1 MDPLSITA
9 ATVGIADVSFRLSR
23 FLTRTIRGAH
33 DVDSELGHLLDQVN
47 NLISINNGIKAFTC
61 AHDFEQILRRS
72 FRDTG
77 PLAEPWE
84 QLWRDTVRISTETE
98 RLLKHLEDLL
108 HAVQGIAS
116 STAAVVSE
124 SDDEAVL
131 EPLSLQSDDGRFT
144 AFRHKARAKVDS
156 IRTQLRKES
165 RSEEFAG
172 VRQQLSSSQAALEIC
187 LSMIQ
192 LGWSIKAHQ
201 ATSGSLNELRE
212 DFAASMLQL
221 QTQISS
227 LQRIA
232 SPDSPLF
239 NKIYQA
245 PAASDLFTGR
255 AALLNEVE
263 EAFGLATHPA
273 MHFADVHLV
282 SNKKNESSPQNPSTS
297 GVSESPP
304 PYSSA
309 TQRPTSA
316 PRHGKKQQRFVL
328 VGLGGSGKTE
338 FCRKFAEQ
346 NQPSFWGVFWIDAS
360 SDETARHSYR
370 EVSHI
375 GGVDDNIKAAMN
387 WLAGLAHPWLLI
399 IDNADDSN
407 MQVENYFP
415 GGERGHVLVT
425 TRRPAL
431 KNLGNVGSGFSE
443 LERLDEIDAH
453 DLLLKHAQEKRPWTE
468 TAQALAK
475 RITEVLG
482 YLPLALV
489 CAGKA
494 IAEGITTLAEYLCW
508 FDDSWNR
515 IRSHSRRSGRHV
527 DETNKN
533 VFAPYEAMLQNLGHE
548 TSQSA
553 QDAIELLK
561 LLALL
566 HHEDISFEI
575 LVKAAQNPP
584 TAEAHSR
591 KKLDEEQHNRL
602 VGREKNSATRNKT
615 WRRMIQDGI
624 IQAVT
629 WYEGKVLL
637 PILPVV
643 LRNNDTHPFSV
654 HRLRAALARL
664 TQKSLVSTRRK
675 GDTDIY
681 SMHPLIH
688 RWVRER
694 PQMSLAER
702 GLWCQTAITM
712 LNQCIPL
719 PPLGGEESDVAFRR
733 QLLPHVD
740 AVRKSQREIQLGLAE
755 NLKIRTL
762 SSVFLLRQRNMDRA
776 KAQQYARFSRLYF
789 ECGRF
794 QDAADLQE
802 QVKEF
807 AVNML
812 GLDDERTTLILLAL
826 SGTYV
831 LLTRV
836 NDAIS
841 LQKQALKT
849 CEHALGA
856 EHPRTLKVMDML
868 GKCECLR
875 GRFKEALKLHEDA
888 LAGMQKVLPA
898 NHQDIFL
905 AMDNLGVVWHRYF
918 QYGKAERLHT
928 QAVLGLTKA
937 LGKDHPD
944 TLFAKEN
951 LAMTCLEMT
960 LDFGQ
965 EIDHEGALEKGAESL
980 QKAYAL
986 ELEVFETRRRNMGK
1000 ENNWTLWAISNLAR
1014 IKSSLGYLDE
1024 AEADMRAALE
1034 IGIRNLGE
1042 THFGI
1047 LFGKTHLGRVLASQ
1061 GRYQDAE
1068 EIFQDVIV
1076 KGSYDKGSRAEGET
1090 PDQLLAVWYY
1100 AGCCQSSGKVDKAI
1114 ELLQALRED
1123 LKKIGA
1129 TKHPFWD
1136 RVGVKLEELQYEAR
1150 HSNREE
1156 AEDDG
1161 LSMPVTE
1168 RRKLAKYTTW

>member
-23 FLTRTIRGAH
+23 FLTRTIRGVR
-33 DVDSELGHLLDQVN
+33 DVDSELDNLLGQVN
-47 NLISINNGIKAFTC
+47 NLISINNGIKTFTC
-61 AHDFEQILRRS
+61 ASDFEQTLRRS
-72 FRDTG
+72 FRGTG

-84 QLWRDTVRISTETE
+84 QLWRDTARVSTETE
-98 RLLKHLEDLL
+98 RLLKHLEHLL
-108 HAVQGIAS
+108 HAIQGVAS
-116 STAAVVSE
+116 GAAAAVSE
-124 SDDEAVL
+124 SDNEKVQEAHL
-131 EPLSLQSDDGRFT
+131 LQSESGRSK
-144 AFRHKARAKVDS
+144 AFRSKTRAKVES
-156 IRTQLRKES
+156 IRTQLRKDY
-165 RSEEFAG
+165 RSEELG
-172 VRQQLSSSQAALEIC
+172 DVRQQLSSSQAALETC
-187 LSMIQ
+187 LTMIQ
-192 LGWSIKAHQ
+192 LGWNIKAHQ
-201 ATSGSLNELRE
+201 VTNDSLAGLRG
-212 DFAASMLQL
+212 DFAASMIQL
-221 QTQISS
+221 QAQISS
-227 LQRIA
+227 LQQVA
-232 SPDSPLF
+232 PPESPLS

-255 AALLNEVE
+255 LALLTEVE
-263 EAFGLATHPA
+263 AAFGLVTYPALHATG
-273 MHFADVHLV
+273 VHSV
-282 SNKKNESSPQNPSTS
+282 SMKEHQTPPPTPMTS
-297 GVSESPP
+297 EVSRSPP
-304 PYSSA
+304 LDSSA
-309 TQRPTSA
+309 KSGPTSA
-316 PRHGKKQQRFVL
+316 PGHGKKQKRFIL

-346 NQPSFWGVFWIDAS
+346 NQSTFWGVFWIDAS

-375 GGVDDNIKAAMN
+375 GGVNDNVKAAMN
-387 WLAGLAHPWLLI
+387 WLAGLTHPWLLV
-399 IDNADDSN
+399 IDNADDPN

-415 GGERGHVLVT
+415 GGERGHILVT

-431 KNLGNVGSGFSE
+431 KHLGTVGQRFSE
-443 LERLDEIDAH
+443 LERLDEIEAH
-453 DLLLKHAQEKRPWTE
+453 DLLLKHAQEEMPWTE
-468 TAQALAK
+468 TAQLLAK
-475 RITEVLG
+475 RIAEVLG

-489 CAGKA
+489 CAGRA
-494 IAEGITTLAEYLCW
+494 IAEGITTLAEYISW
-508 FDDSWNR
+508 FNDSWDR
-515 IRSHSRRSGRHV
+515 MRSHSRSSGRYV

-533 VFAPYEAMLQNLGHE
+533 VFAPYEAMLQNLGDE
-548 TSQSA
+548 DSQSA
-553 QDAIELLK
+553 RDATELLK
-561 LLALL
+561 LLSLL

-575 LVKAAQNPP
+575 FVKGAKNPP
-584 TAEAHSR
+584 TVETQSR
-591 KKLDEEQHNRL
+591 KKAEEEQQNLL
-602 VGREKNSATRNKT
+602 VGKGRHTATKTKT
-615 WRRMIQDGI
+615 WRRTIRDGI

-629 WYEGKVLL
+629 WYEGKVLF
-637 PILPVV
+637 PTLPVV
-643 LRNNDTHPFSV
+643 VRNDTTNPFSV

-675 GDTDIY
+675 GDVDVF
-681 SMHPLIH
+681 SMHPLVH

-694 PQMSLAER
+694 PQMSLGER
-702 GLWCQTAITM
+702 ALWCQATITM

-719 PPLGGEESDVAFRR
+719 PPLGGKESEVAFRR

-740 AVRKSQREIQLGLAE
+740 AVRKFQQEIELALAE
-755 NLKIRTL
+755 KLKLRTL
-762 SSVFLLRQRNMDRA
+762 SSIFLPRQHTMDRA

-789 ECGRF
+789 ECGQF

-802 QVKEF
+802 QVKDY
-807 AVNML
+807 AVSML

-831 LLTRV
+831 TLTRV
-836 NDAIS
+836 NDAIA
-841 LQKQALKT
+841 LQKQALET
-849 CEHALGA
+849 CEYALGP

-875 GRFKEALKLHEDA
+875 GRFKEARKLHEDA

-918 QYGKAERLHT
+918 QYEKAEHLHT
-928 QAVLGLTKA
+928 QAVVGLTKA

-951 LAMTCLEMT
+951 LALTCLEMT
-960 LDFGQ
+960 LNFGQ
-965 EIDHEGALEKGAESL
+965 EIDHERALEKGADSL
-980 QKAYAL
+980 QKAYTL
-986 ELEVFETRRRNMGK
+986 ELEVFETRRRYMGK

-1047 LFGKTHLGRVLASQ
+1047 LFGKTHLGRVLTSQ
-1061 GRYQDAE
+1061 GRYKEAE
-1068 EIFQDVIV
+1068 DIFQDVIV

-1100 AGCCQSSGKVDKAI
+1100 AGCCQLSGQIDEAI
-1114 ELLQALRED
+1114 DLLQGLRED

-1129 TKHPFWD
+1129 TKHPFWE
-1136 RVGVKLEELQYEAR
+1136 RVRVKLEELRNEDK
-1150 HSNREE
+1150 HSHTEE
-1156 AEDDG
+1156 AENEG
-1161 LSMPVTE
+1161 ISRPVTE
-1168 RRKLAKYTTW
+1168 ERKLAKYTTW

>member
-9 ATVGIADVSFRLSR
+9 ATIGIADVSFRLSR
-23 FLTRTIRGAH
+23 FLTRTIRGVR
-33 DVDSELGHLLDQVN
+33 DVDSDLDHLLGQVN
-47 NLISINNGIKAFTC
+47 NLISINNGIKTFTC
-61 AHDFEQILRRS
+61 APDFEQTLRRS

-84 QLWRDTVRISTETE
+84 QLWRDTARVSTETE
-98 RLLKHLEDLL
+98 RLLKRLEHLLY
-108 HAVQGIAS
+108 AVP
-116 STAAVVSE
+116 
-124 SDDEAVL
+124 EAH
-131 EPLSLQSDDGRFT
+131 SLQSEDGRFR
-144 AFRHKARAKVDS
+144 AFRSKARAKVDS
-156 IRTQLRKES
+156 IRTQLRKDS
-165 RSEEFAG
+165 RSEEIG
-172 VRQQLSSSQAALEIC
+172 DVRQQLRSSQAALETC
-187 LSMIQ
+187 LTMIQ

-201 ATSGSLNELRE
+201 VTSDSLTGLRG
-212 DFAASMLQL
+212 DFASSMIQL
-221 QTQISS
+221 QSQISS
-227 LQRIA
+227 LQRVA
-232 SPDSPLF
+232 PPESPLF

-255 AALLNEVE
+255 LALLNEVE
-263 EAFGLATHPA
+263 AAFGLVTCPALHAAGVHSMSMREPRATRPA
-273 MHFADVHLV
+273 PT
-282 SNKKNESSPQNPSTS
+282 ESGLS
-297 GVSESPP
+297 GSPP
-304 PYSSA
+304 SDSSA
-309 TQRPTSA
+309 KPGPISA
-316 PRHGKKQQRFVL
+316 SSHGKKQKRFIL
-328 VGLGGSGKTE
+328 VGLRDSGKTE

-370 EVSHI
+370 EISHI

-399 IDNADDSN
+399 IDNADDPN
-407 MQVENYFP
+407 MEVENYFP
-415 GGERGHVLVT
+415 GGERGHILVT
-425 TRRPAL
+425 TGRPAL
-431 KNLGNVGSGFSE
+431 KHLGNVGRRFAE
-443 LERLDEIDAH
+443 LERLDENEAH
-453 DLLLKHAQEKRPWTE
+453 DLLLKHAQEERPWTE
-468 TAQALAK
+468 TAQILAK

-489 CAGKA
+489 CAGRA
-494 IAEGITTLAEYLCW
+494 IAEGITTLAEYISW
-508 FDDSWNR
+508 FNDSWDR
-515 IRSHSRRSGRHV
+515 IRWHSRRSGRYV

-533 VFAPYEAMLQNLGHE
+533 VFAPYEAMLQSLGHE
-548 TSQSA
+548 NSQSA

-561 LLALL
+561 LLSLL

-575 LVKAAQNPP
+575 MVNAAKNPP
-584 TAEAHSR
+584 TAEAQSR
-591 KKLDEEQHNRL
+591 KKVDEEQRNL
-602 VGREKNSATRNKT
+602 SVGKGTNTATKAKT
-615 WRRMIQDGI
+615 WRRTIRDGI

-629 WYEGKVLL
+629 WYEGKVLF
-637 PILPVV
+637 PTLPVV
-643 LRNNDTHPFSV
+643 LRNDKTHSFSV

-675 GDTDIY
+675 GSVDVF

-694 PQMSLAER
+694 PQMSLGER
-702 GLWCQTAITM
+702 GLWCQAAITM

-719 PPLGGEESDVAFRR
+719 PPLGGEESEVAFRR
-733 QLLPHVD
+733 QLLPHLD
-740 AVRKSQREIQLGLAE
+740 AVRKFQQEIQLGLAE
-755 NLKIRTL
+755 NLKVRTL
-762 SSVFLLRQRNMDRA
+762 SSVLLLRQRTMDRA

-802 QVKEF
+802 QVKDY
-807 AVNML
+807 AVSML

-826 SGTYV
+826 SDTYV
-831 LLTRV
+831 TLTRV
-836 NDAIS
+836 NDAIV
-841 LQKQALKT
+841 LQKQALET
-849 CEHALGA
+849 CEYALGP

-875 GRFKEALKLHEDA
+875 GRFKEARKLHEDA

-918 QYGKAERLHT
+918 QYERAEQLHT
-928 QAVLGLTKA
+928 QAVVGLTKA

-951 LAMTCLEMT
+951 LALTCLEMT
-960 LDFGQ
+960 LNFGQ
-965 EIDHEGALEKGAESL
+965 EIDHERALEKGADSL

-986 ELEVFETRRRNMGK
+986 ELEVLETRRKNMGK

-1047 LFGKTHLGRVLASQ
+1047 LFGKTHLGRVLTTQ
-1061 GRYQDAE
+1061 GRYKDAE
-1068 EIFQDVIV
+1068 DIFQDVIV

-1100 AGCCQSSGKVDKAI
+1100 AGCCQLSGKTDKAI
-1114 ELLQALRED
+1114 DLLQGLRED

-1136 RVGVKLEELQYEAR
+1136 RVRVKLEELQNESR
-1150 HSNREE
+1150 HRNVEE
-1156 AEDDG
+1156 PEDEDMLGPVAEKR
-1161 LSMPVTE
+1161 T
-1168 RRKLAKYTTW
+1168 LAKYTTW